1 MSSGEDELAQYRQR
15 LLAQQPE
22 DAPTLRALLDAPR
35 RAVPSITVIVQYDS
49 AAALCLQLHALLRQT
64 ARPEQVLVSALNDPD
79 GDGGAIAQRVIDTL
93 PRSLPTALV
102 VTHVPATPGAV
113 RSGVFSDRSGAHAFG
128 RLSRFALGLQV
139 TSRHT
144 LVLDWW
150 VLPPPTA
157 LASLGHVSELPE
169 GFGVLGFFGWR
180 MLASPSGSDRS
191 GGGVGGGAGVGGS
204 GTPLGERLASI
215 AMPCR
220 EFGIGVERL
229 SAVDALR
236 GAWFVRTSWLP
247 LLLHEELP
255 RAASHRAADAFPGGI
270 GSGGAAERSLAS
282 VSVGGKPAQEVEM
295 LGNEAWL
302 SLMWRRHGDLPS
314 LVLPSLGIPDGGE
327 GAYALSDSTRDS
339 WPTTPLP
346 PVPTAAQ
353 ETAWREQ
360 LWAGIRRGDVIPPW
374 RSTPLV
380 PHVDLP
386 HSQPE
391 AGGSPGR
398 DVSGVGGSV
407 GGSVGGVG
415 GGVGG
420 GSGGP
425 GRRPVALLIVSDLH
439 MARQLGQL
447 YSALSSDGSAFEPR
461 LVLSPELTGG
471 CQAVAKAMLDSSMA
485 SPFPSFVSSSSSPP
499 FPKALPDCHDP
510 SSVHILIGNAAEQQ
524 PGRSVAAAAV
534 SAEGGWAALALSAER
549 AAAAAALQV
558 ELDTMLEA
566 TQPAF
571 VLFPI
576 AHPAPGAAGRAA
588 ADRCSPLWPGS
599 GDAGGAAGQNALA
612 DALRAALA
620 PRSASVPLLEPPARE
635 LHLLEW
641 LAIVPPSAMRRWH
654 EPRIEVAVVT
664 HRRPA
669 SLRRLLRSL
678 RCAHYF
684 GDTVDLAFSLEAGA
698 DNETISLAAGWEW
711 PHGQR
716 RASRRAVKGGL
727 IAAVVESWYPSGDHS
742 YGLLLED
749 DIEVSPL
756 FYLYMKLTLLRYVY
770 AAEADGGG
778 GGVPPPSLLGISLY
792 TPRLV
797 ELTMPRHKI
806 DLYQML
812 GPGGPSGGLLHRWHA
827 SYGGLG
833 HLFLQQLPCSW
844 GQLFFPTPWLA
855 FRQYMRARLHEGAP
869 AVNIKDSA
877 CCQGTRWGNGGWGTS
892 WKKFLIELSFLK
904 GYVVLYPNFR
914 NQSSLSTNHLE
925 QGEHIAGKVNALKH
939 NPLDFTVPLIHDL
952 DGVRALWTTTTH
964 GAPPVRRRL
973 APLAPLHSL
982 SVLDL
987 FSIRSSQEA
996 LAAKGE
1002 ATTPRGLS
1010 I

>member
-102 VTHVPATPGAV
+102 VTHVLHTRRRARWGV
-113 RSGVFSDRSGAHAFG
+113 LRSQGRTRSADSHACAGSASDLAPHARS
-128 RLSRFALGLQV
+128 RLV
-139 TSRHT
+139 
-144 LVLDWW
+144 

-374 RSTPLV
+374 RSTTVHTSIAAP
-380 PHVDLP
+380 
-386 HSQPE
+386 QPE
-391 AGGSPGR
+391 AGGGPGG

-407 GGSVGGVG
+407 GGVGG
-415 GGVGG
+415 
-420 GSGGP
+420 SW
-425 GRRPVALLIVSDLH
+425 RR
-439 MARQLGQL
+439 
-447 YSALSSDGSAFEPR
+447 
-461 LVLSPELTGG
+461 
-471 CQAVAKAMLDSSMA
+471 
-485 SPFPSFVSSSSSPP
+485 
-499 FPKALPDCHDP
+499 
-510 SSVHILIGNAAEQQ
+510 QQ
-524 PGRSVAAAAV
+524 
-534 SAEGGWAALALSAER
+534 
-549 AAAAAALQV
+549 
-558 ELDTMLEA
+558 
-566 TQPAF
+566 
-571 VLFPI
+571 
-576 AHPAPGAAGRAA
+576 
-588 ADRCSPLWPGS
+588 
-599 GDAGGAAGQNALA
+599 
-612 DALRAALA
+612 
-620 PRSASVPLLEPPARE
+620 
-635 LHLLEW
+635 
-641 LAIVPPSAMRRWH
+641 
-654 EPRIEVAVVT
+654 
-664 HRRPA
+664 
-669 SLRRLLRSL
+669 
-678 RCAHYF
+678 
-684 GDTVDLAFSLEAGA
+684 
-698 DNETISLAAGWEW
+698 
-711 PHGQR
+711 
-716 RASRRAVKGGL
+716 
-727 IAAVVESWYPSGDHS
+727 
-742 YGLLLED
+742 
-749 DIEVSPL
+749 
-756 FYLYMKLTLLRYVY
+756 
-770 AAEADGGG
+770 
-778 GGVPPPSLLGISLY
+778 
-792 TPRLV
+792 
-797 ELTMPRHKI
+797 
-806 DLYQML
+806 
-812 GPGGPSGGLLHRWHA
+812 
-827 SYGGLG
+827 
-833 HLFLQQLPCSW
+833 
-844 GQLFFPTPWLA
+844 
-855 FRQYMRARLHEGAP
+855 
-869 AVNIKDSA
+869 
-877 CCQGTRWGNGGWGTS
+877 
-892 WKKFLIELSFLK
+892 
-904 GYVVLYPNFR
+904 
-914 NQSSLSTNHLE
+914 
-925 QGEHIAGKVNALKH
+925 
-939 NPLDFTVPLIHDL
+939 
-952 DGVRALWTTTTH
+952 
-964 GAPPVRRRL
+964 
-973 APLAPLHSL
+973 
-982 SVLDL
+982 
-987 FSIRSSQEA
+987 
-996 LAAKGE
+996 
-1002 ATTPRGLS
+1002 
-1010 I
+1010 